1 MTIVYQTKLCFQLCK
16 QIRLSSISAA
26 VKLSSALGFVPFVH
40 SSVGLGC
47 SRIYYTIRKDKR
59 ALLLNSDIWHLPFL
73 LLFLYTIYTCL
84 ADECIAFANPF
95 VFL

>member
-16 QIRLSSISAA
+16 QIRLLSISAA

-47 SRIYYTIRKDKR
+47 SRICYTIRKDKR
-59 ALLLNSDIWHLPFL
+59 ALHAVGLRYL
-73 LLFLYTIYTCL
+73 
-84 ADECIAFANPF
+84 AFAISVTLPLYHLYLF
-95 VFL
+95 S